1 MRRFRSSIQDWIYTP
16 DSRPGS
22 YGTSP
27 MAQSRKAKL
36 PSILIST
43 TILAGLWWIIVQGRA
58 DAWLVGLPAVALASW
73 ASIRLGGNQLPKPS
87 PGGMVVFI
95 TLFLRESVRGGID
108 VARRTL
114 GPALRI
120 EPGFHRYRL
129 HISHSAARV
138 LLINCIGLLPGTL
151 AADLDGDHAELHL
164 LDTGVN
170 PDPQLQQLE
179 QAVAQLFGLPLETSD
194 D

>member
-1 MRRFRSSIQDWIYTP
+1 MYTP
-16 DSRPGS
+16 DCCIDLNGTTRMVQAQKTTLPG
-22 YGTSP
+22 
-27 MAQSRKAKL
+27 MV
-36 PSILIST
+36 T
-43 TILAGLWWIIVQGRA
+43 TAAILAGLWWLIVQGRA

-73 ASIRLGGNQLPKPS
+73 ASIRLGGNHLPGLS
-87 PGGMVVFI
+87 PWGMVAFI

-120 EPGFHRYRL
+120 EPGFHRYRM
-129 HISHSAARV
+129 HISHPAARV

-179 QAVAQLFGLPLETSD
+179 QAVAQLFGLTLETGD

>member
-1 MRRFRSSIQDWIYTP
+1 MYTS
-16 DSRPGS
+16 DCRPGC
-22 YGTSP
+22 YGTP
-27 MAQSRKAKL
+27 QMAQSSKAKL
-36 PSILIST
+36 SRILIST
-43 TILAGLWWIIVQGRA
+43 AILAGLWWLIVQGRA

-73 ASIRLGGNQLPKPS
+73 ASIRLSSNELPGLS
-87 PGGMVVFI
+87 PGGLVVFT

-114 GPALRI
+114 GPGLRI
-120 EPGFHRYRL
+120 EPGFHSYRL
-129 HISHSAARV
+129 HIRHPAARV

-170 PDPQLQQLE
+170 PDPQLLQLE
-179 QAVAQLFGLPLETSD
+179 QAVASLFGLTLETGD

>member
-1 MRRFRSSIQDWIYTP
+1 MVQAQKTTL
-16 DSRPGS
+16 PG
-22 YGTSP
+22 
-27 MAQSRKAKL
+27 MV
-36 PSILIST
+36 T
-43 TILAGLWWIIVQGRA
+43 TAAILAGLWWLIVQGRA

-73 ASIRLGGNQLPKPS
+73 ASIRLGGNHLPGLS
-87 PGGMVVFI
+87 PWGMVAFI

-120 EPGFHRYRL
+120 EPGFHRYRM
-129 HISHSAARV
+129 HISHPAARV

-151 AADLDGDHAELHL
+151 AADLDGDHVELHL

-179 QAVAQLFGLPLETSD
+179 QAVAQLFGLTLETGD

>member
-1 MRRFRSSIQDWIYTP
+1 
-16 DSRPGS
+16 
-22 YGTSP
+22 

-43 TILAGLWWIIVQGRA
+43 TILAGLWWLIVQGRA
-58 DAWLVGLPAVALASW
+58 DAWLVGLPAVALASL
-73 ASIRLGGNQLPKPS
+73 ASFHLGSQPLPRVS
-87 PGGMVVFI
+87 LAGLFAFVA
-95 TLFLRESVRGGID
+95 LFLYESVRGGVD

-114 GPALRI
+114 GPGLRI
-120 EPGFHRYRL
+120 EPGFRRYRL
-129 HISHSAARV
+129 HISHPAARV
-138 LLINCIGLLPGTL
+138 LLINCISLLPGTL
-151 AADLDGDHAELHL
+151 AADLDGDHVELHL

-179 QAVAQLFGLPLETSD
+179 QAVARLFGLTLDTGD

>member
-1 MRRFRSSIQDWIYTP
+1 MYTP
-16 DSRPGS
+16 DCCMDLN
-22 YGTSP
+22 GTIR
-27 MAQSRKAKL
+27 MAQAHR
-36 PSILIST
+36 T
-43 TILAGLWWIIVQGRA
+43 TLMGIVTTTAILAGLWWLIVQGRA

-73 ASIRLGGNQLPKPS
+73 ASIRLGGNELPALS
-87 PGGMVVFI
+87 PGGLMVFT

-108 VARRTL
+108 VAHRTL
-114 GPALRI
+114 GPGLRI

-129 HISHSAARV
+129 HISHPAARV

-164 LDTGVN
+164 LDTSVN
-170 PDPQLQQLE
+170 PDQQLLQLE
-179 QAVAQLFGLPLETSD
+179 QAVARLFGLPLETVD